1 MWPLVDRII
10 LQTLSRMN
18 YSKDHFS
25 SQRLFGNLGYFVV
38 TLGIGHLVTVLGYTK
53 GLMLG
58 ISVICPSF
66 TIYLL
71 LWHFGIFDL
80 IWRSNKNASTSK
92 AQEKPSLS
100 TRHEAIFPVEFPDR
114 PCGIKALFCLSAY
127 QIYLLTLFL
136 DGFTRFSLGF
146 FLNFYFTDEVG
157 MSPREASATISFA
170 IVVEMLFY
178 SVGAALLRTLGVYPM
193 IALGQ
198 IIMVARLWTL
208 FFVPSSS
215 RYEVFVLIELSLGV
229 ICGLFHPAC
238 VALASKLSLKGK
250 ESTCQAI
257 FNGVYN
263 GIGGFAAGI
272 FGSYSLSLKSNILNT
287 SSFLFMLFLV
297 AIICSAWCFSFI
309 LLYRNWIKK
318 S

>member
-1 MWPLVDRII
+1 
-10 LQTLSRMN
+10 
-18 YSKDHFS
+18 
-25 SQRLFGNLGYFVV
+25 
-38 TLGIGHLVTVLGYTK
+38 
-53 GLMLG
+53 
-58 ISVICPSF
+58 
-66 TIYLL
+66 
-71 LWHFGIFDL
+71 
-80 IWRSNKNASTSK
+80 
-92 AQEKPSLS
+92 
-100 TRHEAIFPVEFPDR
+100 
-114 PCGIKALFCLSAY
+114 
-127 QIYLLTLFL
+127 
-136 DGFTRFSLGF
+136 
-146 FLNFYFTDEVG
+146 

-178 SVGAALLRTLGVYPM
+178 LAGAALLRTLGVYPM

-318 S
+318 SLKRGSENDQHMTLARPAVNAQNK